1 MKHKHLNFIFYL
13 SYETNVQIFNIKK
26 MKFPY
31 EKIANHH
38 KKVQTLT
45 FSFFKKIIFEK
56 IILSN
61 S

>member
-13 SYETNVQIFNIKK
+13 SYETSIQIFNIKNE
-26 MKFPY
+26 FSY

-45 FSFFKKIIFEK
+45 FSFFEKIIFEK